1 MDVLT
6 GGLRQLIACSVM
18 HWLPSPSPQVAK
30 NHGSAPGGPAG
41 TFRFVT
47 DLTLQ
52 REISRSSPGNAK
64 TRLTVPFSLTEGK
77 GYREY
82 LCLPDT
88 VDPHGPKGGGR

>member
-18 HWLPSPSPQVAK
+18 HWLPSPSSQVAK

-47 DLTLQ
+47 DLTLLLV
-52 REISRSSPGNAK
+52 G
-64 TRLTVPFSLTEGK
+64 
-77 GYREY
+77 
-82 LCLPDT
+82 LP
-88 VDPHGPKGGGR
+88 GGGKTMLAGRLADPLNSQPA